1 MANIAI
7 SVTEFKAHCL
17 DLIRQVEEGGG
28 SLELTRQGRVVAR
41 VVPPAAP
48 AAQESPPWLRLRGHG
63 ILRAHA
69 EESVL
74 DAATFDAL
82 NDQSGA

>member
-1 MANIAI
+1 MANIAV

-28 SLELTRQGRVVAR
+28 SLELTRQGRIVAR

-48 AAQESPPWLRLRGHG
+48 AAQALPPWLRLRGHG
-63 ILRAHA
+63 TLRANA

-74 DAATFDAL
+74 NAAAFDAL
-82 NDQSGA
+82 NDQPGA